1 MPGVAVIDSGNYD
14 LQVATGFNV
23 DALVLDDPIKGKMGG
38 YNTVTTRTNLI
49 LNPNF
54 EINTNQWLL
63 IGAGTTITRTT
74 SDDYIGTAS
83 LQVDVSGTVAAAGA
97 STSGTAGFRIPVTAG
112 IPYMFSAYVKV
123 PAGQPSVP
131 LRLRTS
137 EFQANGTQNAQQVS
151 GTTTVT
157 NTDGWVRLSYADTPT
172 AGATPTVSMALRVEL
187 ASAVGSARVY
197 LVDAVLAEQS
207 SSVLSYFDGTF
218 AEPYTGYTLTTQ
230 TWNGLPDEA
239 TSTAKWGLNS
249 SYISS
254 DYVLDGTTEF
264 ASVMDGCIGISV
276 KRGRRD
282 VGDQFS
288 AGTMSF
294 TLNDTLAGGVFNPF
308 DTDSP
313 YYDTAQSKPGLA
325 PMREVRLIRYDTS
338 NVAQYLFKGY
348 VVNYDYNFALGG
360 IDTVTVYC
368 ADQFYL
374 LAQTY
379 LDELNVTA
387 ETSGERIETVLD
399 LPEVDFPL
407 ADRDIATGTVNLGHD
422 AAYTVPAGTNVLQY
436 ISQINSTAEFGRLFM
451 SADGKLTFQDRIGN
465 TFSASVADF
474 HDDGTNI
481 PYTGVGISFE
491 ADAVVNRTVV
501 TGLNGN
507 TAIASNATSIATYFI
522 QTNSITNSLL
532 HEQPSIDT
540 AATYLLNGEPEAR
553 YTSVETDFLML
564 TNAQRDTVASIEI
577 GNTITVEKTFPSGT
591 GTTELAQELSVEGI
605 EHTISVASGHSIMLS
620 TSPTTIVFE
629 LILDNATYGTLDSTN
644 ALG

>member
-14 LQVATGFNV
+14 LEVATGFNI
-23 DALVLDDPIKGKMGG
+23 DAIILDDPIKGILAG
-38 YNTVTTRTNLI
+38 YSTTTTRTNLVANPSAEVALTGWNVGLGTLSQSSAYAYSGI
-49 LNPNF
+49 YSALISVNANGTAGLN
-54 EINTNQWLL
+54 T
-63 IGAGTTITRTT
+63 GAITISPSTAYSFSAYCRSNNSRTT
-74 SDDYIGTAS
+74 RVFIAWYNGATLLSNTVGAS
-83 LQVDVSGTVAAAGA
+83 SASSTSGFTRFSVSGTSPA
-97 STSGTAGFRIPVTAG
+97 TANRCFI
-112 IPYMFSAYVKV
+112 S
-123 PAGQPSVP
+123 
-131 LRLRTS
+131 
-137 EFQANGTQNAQQVS
+137 TQNI
-151 GTTTVT
+151 
-157 NTDGWVRLSYADTPT
+157 
-172 AGATPTVSMALRVEL
+172 
-187 ASAVGSARVY
+187 
-197 LVDAVLAEQS
+197 
-207 SSVLSYFDGTF
+207 SSVIGDLHYWDAFLLETGSSLLPYFDGTY
-218 AEPYTGYTLTTQ
+218 ADAYTGYTITSQ
-230 TWNGLPDEA
+230 AWNGTTNDSS
-239 TSTAKWGLNS
+239 STATWGLNS

-254 DYVLDGTTEF
+254 NYVLDGTTEF
-264 ASVMDGCIGISV
+264 ASVMEGCIGISV

-313 YYDTAQSKPGLA
+313 YYDTSESKPGLA
-325 PMREVRLIRYDTS
+325 PMRQVRLIRYDNS
-338 NVAQYLFKGY
+338 NVAYDLFNGY

-360 IDTVTVYC
+360 IDTVTVFC
-368 ADQFYL
+368 SDQFYL

-379 LDELNVTA
+379 LDEFNPSA
-387 ETSGERIETVLD
+387 ELSGARIETVLD

-465 TFSASVADF
+465 TLSASVADF

-481 PYTGVGISFE
+481 PFNGVGISFE

-507 TAIASNATSIATYFI
+507 TATATDATSIATYFI

-532 HEQPSIDT
+532 HEQTSIDT
-540 AATYLLNGEPEAR
+540 AASYLLNGEPEAR
-553 YTSVETDFLML
+553 YTSVETDFRML
-564 TNAQRDTVASIEI
+564 STVQRDTVASIEI
-577 GNTITVEKTFPSGT
+577 GQTITVEKTFASGT
-591 GTTELAQELSVEGI
+591 GTTQLAQELSVEGI
-605 EHTISVASGHSIMLS
+605 EHTISVGSGHSIMLS
-620 TSPTTIVFE
+620 TAPTTIVFE
-629 LILDNATYGTLDSTN
+629 LILNNATYGTLDTTN

>member
-14 LQVATGFNV
+14 LQIATGFNV
-23 DALVLDDPIKGKMGG
+23 DGFILDDPVKGILAG
-38 YNTVTTRTNLI
+38 YVTSTTRTNLVP
-49 LNPNF
+49 NPSF
-54 EINTNQWLL
+54 EINTTGWNPN
-63 IGAGTTITRTT
+63 GSVNTRVAGTWGSGNWVYRIVANTT
-74 SDDYIGTAS
+74 GNSGTFTNNNIFPVTVGQSYTAS
-83 LQVDVSGTVAAAGA
+83 LSAKSISGSLRLLYVGIVWYNAAGA
-97 STSGTAGFRIPVTAG
+97 QISFVMTNKALTTGVQIFSATGTAPALAVTGGLFAYTLNGGLAG
-112 IPYMFSAYVKV
+112 
-123 PAGQPSVP
+123 
-131 LRLRTS
+131 
-137 EFQANGTQNAQQVS
+137 
-151 GTTTVT
+151 
-157 NTDGWVRLSYADTPT
+157 DTFE
-172 AGATPTVSMALRVEL
+172 M
-187 ASAVGSARVY
+187 
-197 LVDAVLAEQS
+197 D
-207 SSVLSYFDGTF
+207 SVLTETGSTLLPYFDGTY
-218 AEPYTGYTLTTQ
+218 ASTYTGYTLTNQ
-230 TWNGLPDEA
+230 QWNGTA
-239 TSTAKWGLNS
+239 NASSSTATWGLNS
-249 SYISS
+249 SYINS

-264 ASVMDGCIGISV
+264 VSVMEGCIGIKV

-325 PMREVRLIRYDTS
+325 PMREVNLIRYDTS

-399 LPEVDFPL
+399 LPEVDFPV

-422 AAYTVPAGTNVLQY
+422 AAYTVPAGTNDVQY
-436 ISQINSTAEFGRLFM
+436 LSQINSTAEFGRLFM
-451 SADGKLTFQDRIGN
+451 SAEGNLTFQNRIGS
-465 TFSASVADF
+465 TLSASVADF

-481 PYTGVGISFE
+481 PYNGVGISFE

-507 TAIASNATSIATYFI
+507 TAIASDATSIATYFI

-540 AATYLLNGEPEAR
+540 AASYLLNGEPEAR

-564 TNAQRDTVASIEI
+564 TTAQRDTVASIEI
-577 GNTITVEKTFPSGT
+577 GQAITVEKTFTSGT

-605 EHTISVASGHSIMLS
+605 EHTISVASGHSVMFS

-629 LILDNATYGTLDSTN
+629 LILNDATYGTLDTLN